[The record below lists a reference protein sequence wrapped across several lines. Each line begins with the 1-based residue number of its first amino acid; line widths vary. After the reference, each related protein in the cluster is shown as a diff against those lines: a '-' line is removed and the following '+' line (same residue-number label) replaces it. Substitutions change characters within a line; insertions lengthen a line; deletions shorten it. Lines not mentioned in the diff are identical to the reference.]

1 MKNSSDRF
9 QSNQKKTF
17 SEARKKTV
25 GLVLHSSI
33 NSGTLTSVDAARP

>member
-9 QSNQKKTF
+9 QSNPKKTF
-17 SEARKKTV
+17 SEAPKKTV

-33 NSGTLTSVDAARP
+33 NSGRLMLVDPTRP